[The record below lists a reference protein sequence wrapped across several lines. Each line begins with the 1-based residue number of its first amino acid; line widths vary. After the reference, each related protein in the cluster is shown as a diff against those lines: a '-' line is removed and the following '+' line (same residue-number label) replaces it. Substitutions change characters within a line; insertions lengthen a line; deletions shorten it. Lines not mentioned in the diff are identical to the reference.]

1 MNRTAVKTLIF
12 TVVVPGTAAGLIPLL
27 VWMDAGGIRETAH
40 PLVQAAGWAVLG
52 LGLVL
57 YALCAWDFTV
67 SGKGTPLPLDAP
79 RFLVERRLYKHLR
92 NPMYVG
98 VLSIIL
104 GVAFLADSA
113 LLFLYA
119 ALLFCLFHCFTV
131 FYEEPALAR
140 KFGESYLEYCRS
152 VPRWVPAFING
163 VAGKAPQER

>member
-1 MNRTAVKTLIF
+1 MNSTAVKTLLF
-12 TVVVPGTAAGLIPLL
+12 TVVVPGTAAGLVPLL
-27 VWMDAGGIRETAH
+27 VWSNGWGIQEAAS
-40 PLVQAAGWAVLG
+40 PLVRLAGWLVLG

-79 RFLVERRLYKHLR
+79 KFLVDKRLYRHVR

-98 VLSIIL
+98 VLSIVL
-104 GVAFLADSA
+104 GAAFLANSV

-131 FYEEPALAR
+131 FYEEPTLAK

-163 VAGKAPQER
+163 GSGPAL